1 MVSKGGGIKPK
12 DRQSSPKARRPSK
25 VEECADKPTLKQYN
39 LRPVTGFGRA
49 MLATMRRPGDRTLP
63 KVTKMKAVKFGDTR
77 EALGASERFTE
88 G

>member
-49 MLATMRRPGDRTLP
+49 MLASMTRPGDRRLP
-63 KVTKMKAVKFGDTR
+63 NVTKMRAVKFGDTR
-77 EALGASERFTE
+77 EALGATERFTE